1 MFYSVCIAIFQ
12 NLSFF
17 VSQCDPIIVD
27 KSLESVVQHLSVACQ
42 GVDTLRSRLEIVS
55 SSLSR
60 DEPEHSAVYEPT
72 IDEMKDITRR
82 VTDNVTNAV
91 HLLSVFE
98 NDRHTRRNSSSMSVP
113 YLPDPTD
120 MDLTFVIGPQ
130 VVDDNVRQKL
140 SMFEVMEQQLEDKDK
155 VIQGQHDV
163 LQEYRAEIFRLRDP
177 RRGLPIKPGSCFKF
191 SLMFHFSK

>member
-1 MFYSVCIAIFQ
+1 MFFQCISKFYI
-12 NLSFF
+12 F

-42 GVDTLRSRLEIVS
+42 GVDTLRSRLDIVS

-60 DEPEHSAVYEPT
+60 DEPQHSAVYEPT
-72 IDEMKDITRR
+72 LDEMKDVTRR

-98 NDRHTRRNSSSMSVP
+98 NDRQTRRNSSSMSVP

-120 MDLTFVIGPQ
+120 MDLTFVIGGGSQ
-130 VVDDNVRQKL
+130 MVDENVRQKL

-177 RRGLPIKPGSCFKF
+177 RRGLPIKPGSCFVSFIK
-191 SLMFHFSK
+191 